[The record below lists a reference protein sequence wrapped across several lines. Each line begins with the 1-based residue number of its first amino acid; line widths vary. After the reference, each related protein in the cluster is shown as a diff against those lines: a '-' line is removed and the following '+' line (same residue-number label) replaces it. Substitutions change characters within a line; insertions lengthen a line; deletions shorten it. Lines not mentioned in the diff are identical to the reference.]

1 MAVAVPKSDIFVV
14 MLGISLAAIVLG
26 CFLMLGVLWR
36 HDFSVT
42 VSSLQGMQSPLSSD
56 FGLPNMP
63 QIG

>member
-1 MAVAVPKSDIFVV
+1 MAVPKSDIFVV

-42 VSSLQGMQSPLSSD
+42 VSSLQGVISPLSSG
-56 FGLPNMP
+56 FGLPSTP